1 MFHVLVVTV
10 RSKTE
15 LKVRCLGACFLCR
28 TKVGIG
34 YYTFFPPKAMNVA
47 VETID
52 VPDGKGATMSK
63 KVLVVTK
70 DFEAGEVIYQVNRL
84 SHVS

>member
-1 MFHVLVVTV
+1 LVATV

-15 LKVRCLGACFLCR
+15 LKVRCQGACSQYR
-28 TKVGIG
+28 TKDEIG

-47 VETID
+47 VETVN
-52 VPDGKGATMSK
+52 VPDGKGGTMSK

-70 DFEAGEVIYQVNRL
+70 DFNAGEVIYRVNL
-84 SHVS
+84 LFHGY

>member
-1 MFHVLVVTV
+1 LVVTV

-15 LKVRCLGACFLCR
+15 LKVRCSGAFSQCR
-28 TKVGIG
+28 TKDEIG

-47 VETID
+47 VET
-52 VPDGKGATMSK
+52 VNVSDGKGGTMSK

-70 DFEAGEVIYQVNRL
+70 DLEAGEVIYRVNIL